1 MKKAIAILVLVVV
14 ICALSHGCLENRATE
29 VPLGQTVV
37 LDDMALTVVKFEE
50 RDTFTLPYYYGN
62 ETPPEGA
69 TFLFVYVEGKNVG
82 EVARYTPYIT
92 LEYKGE
98 IDSTRYFSG
107 FIQEVPYVH
116 YEPYDSYKEI
126 YPSVTEEGWIYFEVP
141 KAFDPSEAKI
151 RIRARG
157 YSKTAIW
164 TLA

>member
-1 MKKAIAILVLVVV
+1 MKKTIAILAFVVV
-14 ICALSHGCLENRATE
+14 ICALSQGCLEKE

-37 LDDMALTVVKFEE
+37 LDDIAFTVTEYEE
-50 RDTFTLPYYYGN
+50 RDTFTEPYYPYGN

-69 TFLFVYVEGKNVG
+69 TFLFVYVKAKNLG

-92 LEYKGE
+92 LVYKGE
-98 IDSTRYFSG
+98 ICSTRHFSG
-107 FIQEVPYVH
+107 FIQEVPYVR
-116 YEPYDSYKEI
+116 YVPYDSFKKI

-151 RIRARG
+151 RIRSRES
-157 YSKTAIW
+157 SKTAIW

>member
-14 ICALSHGCLENRATE
+14 ICALSQGCLGKK

-37 LDDMALTVVKFEE
+37 LDDIALTVVKFEE
-50 RDTFTLPYYYGN
+50 RDTFPYYYGN

-69 TFLFVYVEGKNVG
+69 TFLFVYVEAKNVG
-82 EVARYTPYIT
+82 EVARYTPHIT
-92 LEYKGE
+92 LVYKGE

-107 FIQEVPYVH
+107 FIQEVPYVR
-116 YEPYDSYKEI
+116 YAPYDSYKEI

-151 RIRARG
+151 RIKSRE
-157 YSKTAIW
+157 SLKTAIW
-164 TLA
+164 ALA